1 MKKFF
6 IYLLFSLLVLPFD
19 SANAGVRSAAD
30 PAPTL
35 PANTKQDMKRLQ
47 ELYKEIP
54 DLNDT
59 AALQKY
65 IAKRLKIATRAD
77 ISPEEA
83 YSPSATSIIDPEE
96 LKQKQAA
103 TMSAYERIHQE
114 SMQRAEKDGTLNED
128 IELNGTFY
136 RIKENPE
143 QPTQFVPDFPYVTV
157 KLSDNKEILA
167 PAEEHIAYLLT
178 TFNVEATGLMRI
190 TEEFVFVSNN
200 ESFPEGFF
208 RILPKYT
215 YSRNGNRRR
224 LDLTLDSVTINNQNY
239 PYKITEIGNY
249 LHIEPEKPISLPSG
263 IHTYKFNYLVDRV
276 VWFNDNFDEF
286 YWDITAK
293 TLRNVV
299 GSANALV
306 ILPTGSTFLAQNAI
320 VSKKS
325 NLDSERVTIT
335 ALDQNSLGFADTEA
349 LDVGEDMH
357 IFITL
362 EKGTILP
369 PDFSKK
375 YLWLIHDHGAVIF
388 ALLALIAIYISYKI
402 SLAQIRRNQD
412 KTRASLK
419 KTPAMFRLINANI
432 FDVRSLGAEILN
444 LCAKNFIDLLP
455 KDNGAVLIKKTDNL
469 KALSPTEQK
478 LMATLFPGTE
488 TTLVST
494 AESRLK
500 LNRAYKLLQRIIH
513 HQFEIYKLKLNSVY
527 LAFSFAMLLCS
538 IIGAAAVSINPWHTF
553 WVIFICTLFLLFF
566 IILCCIPFKN
576 KYANI
581 GVKIYAATTTLS
593 IGAWLAIY
601 TSNFYAVIT
610 ILSLVLIISFYRQF
624 SRRSGLLRNKIK
636 ETEEYK
642 SYLQKNT
649 ALAQNSRDFN
659 AKMPYIF
666 AFNLEQ
672 KYQDTV
678 TFGLINCIL
687 NQLTNNSVKD

>member
-6 IYLLFSLLVLPFD
+6 ICLLFSTLFFPIYTA
-19 SANAGVRSAAD
+19 SAGVRSAAD
-30 PAPTL
+30 PAPVP
-35 PANTKQDMKRLQ
+35 PANPKQNMQSLQ

-59 AALQKY
+59 AAIQKY
-65 IAKRLKIATRAD
+65 IAKRLKVAPHAN

-83 YSPSATSIIDPEE
+83 YSPSATSIVDPED
-96 LKQKQAA
+96 LKQKQMA

-114 SMQRAEKDGTLNED
+114 SMQRAEKDGPLNED
-128 IELNGTFY
+128 IELKGTFY
-136 RIKENPE
+136 RIKENANQAIP
-143 QPTQFVPDFPYVTV
+143 FVPDFPYVTV

-208 RILPKYT
+208 RILPKYA
-215 YSRNGNRRR
+215 YSRDGERRR
-224 LDLTLDSVTINNQNY
+224 LDLTLDSVTINGEVY

-249 LHIEPEKPISLPSG
+249 LHIEPKKPIDLPTG
-263 IHTYKFNYLVDRV
+263 IHTYKFNYLIDRI

-286 YWDITAK
+286 YWNITAK

-306 ILPTGSTFLAQNAI
+306 ILPTGSTFLAQNAVI
-320 VSKKS
+320 SKK
-325 NLDSERVTIT
+325 NDLDAKRVTIT
-335 ALDQNSLGFADTEA
+335 ALAPNSLGFADTEA

-357 IFITL
+357 IFITF

-388 ALLALIAIYISYKI
+388 ALLALIAIYVSYKI
-402 SLAQIRRNQD
+402 SLAQIRRNKD
-412 KTRASLK
+412 KTRAALK
-419 KTPAMFRLINANI
+419 KTPAIYRLVNSNT
-432 FDVRSLGAEILN
+432 FDAHSLGAEILN
-444 LCAKNFIDLLP
+444 LRTKNFLDLLP
-455 KDNGAVLIKKTDNL
+455 KGDGAVLIKKTDNL
-469 KALSPTEQK
+469 KSLSKTERQ
-478 LMATLFPGTE
+478 LVNILFPGAE
-488 TTLVST
+488 TTLTST

-500 LNRAYKLLQRIIH
+500 LTRASKFLKRAVYR
-513 HQFEIYKLKLNSVY
+513 QFELYKLKLNSIY
-527 LAFSFAMLLCS
+527 LMFSLSMLLCG
-538 IIGAAAVSINPWHTF
+538 IISAAAVSINPWHTF
-553 WVIFICTLFLLFF
+553 SVIMACTILMFVFITLCF
-566 IILCCIPFKN
+566 IHLQN
-576 KYANI
+576 KYANAGI
-581 GVKIYAATTTLS
+581 KIYAAASTLS
-593 IGAWLAIY
+593 IGAWMSIY
-601 TSNFYAVIT
+601 TSNIYAVVI
-610 ILSLVLIISFYRQF
+610 ILSLALIISFYRQF

-642 SYLQKNT
+642 SYLQKN
-649 ALAQNSRDFN
+649 ASLAQNSRDFN

-672 KYQDTV
+672 KYQDTA

-687 NQLTNNSVKD
+687 NQLTNNSAKE

>member
-143 QPTQFVPDFPYVTV
+143 QLTQFVPDFPYVTV

-419 KTPAMFRLINANI
+419 KTPAMFRLINTNI

-500 LNRAYKLLQRIIH
+500 LNRAYKLLQRVIH
-513 HQFEIYKLKLNSVY
+513 RQFEIYKLKLNSVY

-581 GVKIYAATTTLS
+581 GVKIYAAITTLS